1 MSLLFTVMGIAVDS
15 ELSPGC
21 DRDSGHPLLQV
32 LLIRRAA
39 CRGSGVSVYRGCIMT
54 CSSATELVVGA
65 HTCHPNSPK
74 VETKSGEFKASLSYP
89 VSTKKEHKSCRS
101 HTSPESP
108 LGVLFASHSIEKQGP
123 RVRLCRGQSSETP
136 QESLRWPLLT
146 PFDK

>member
-89 VSTKKEHKSCRS
+89 VSTKKSTKVAG
-101 HTSPESP
+101 HTH
-108 LGVLFASHSIEKQGP
+108 L
-123 RVRLCRGQSSETP
+123 QS
-136 QESLRWPLLT
+136 LH
-146 PFDK
+146 